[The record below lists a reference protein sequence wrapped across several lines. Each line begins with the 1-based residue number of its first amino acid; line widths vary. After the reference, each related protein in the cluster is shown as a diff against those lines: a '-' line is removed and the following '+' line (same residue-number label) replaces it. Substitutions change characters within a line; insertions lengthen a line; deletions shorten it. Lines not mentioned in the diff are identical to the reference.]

1 MPSGAAAGMEPEP
14 EQPKAA
20 AAGGAHRKHLAM
32 LERLSKRSSSS
43 GASSDS
49 TGASPVEAF
58 LTRFGAAKLAAESA
72 LSACRAS
79 SPEGDA
85 AASLAAAAAAIDDL
99 DRLVAES
106 SHALPPYELRS
117 ALAAAADLRAA
128 HRAAASEIRPKK
140 SFSFRNKSRGPRNP
154 PRDPAAVPP
163 PQPPPPEQPKP
174 SADAVLPGCGF
185 RGRNGATLA
194 KDLRASNDKNG
205 DFTLADLVSCEV
217 YLKGKCRALYVH
229 KLRDCRVFVG
239 AVLGSV
245 LIEDVE
251 GCTFVM
257 AAHQI
262 RIHEARATDFYLRVR
277 SRPIIEDC
285 SGVRFAPHALKYD
298 GIDVDLKESGLEEE
312 TGNWANVDDFKWLR
326 ANAVVTVP
334 AYFNDSQRQATKDAG
349 VISGLNVMRIIN
361 EPTAAAIAYRLDKK
375 ASNTGEK
382 NVLIFDLGGG
392 TFDVSLLTIEEG
404 IFEVKATAG
413 DTHLGREDFDNR
425 MVNHF
430 VQEFKRKHKDIN
442 GTACERAKRT
452 LSSTV
457 QTTIE
462 IDSLYDASTS
472 TPPSPAPGSRS

>member
-1 MPSGAAAGMEPEP
+1 MEPEL

-20 AAGGAHRKHLAM
+20 AGGGHRKHLAM

-43 GASSDS
+43 AASGASSDS
-49 TGASPVEAF
+49 TSASPVESF
-58 LTRFGAAKLAAESA
+58 LTRFAAAKLAAESA

-79 SPEGDA
+79 DPEGDA

-106 SHALPPYELRS
+106 SHALPRYELRS

-140 SFSFRNKSRGPRNP
+140 SFSFRNKSRAPKNP
-154 PRDPAAVPP
+154 PQDPATAPL
-163 PQPPPPEQPKP
+163 PQPPQEQPKP
-174 SADAVLPGCGF
+174 SIDAILFLPGFGF
-185 RGRNGATLA
+185 RGRNGATLV
-194 KDLRASNDKNG
+194 KDLRVSNDKDG

-245 LIEDVE
+245 LIEDVQ

-262 RIHEARATDFYLRVR
+262 RIHEAKATDFYLRVR

-298 GIDVDLKESGLEEE
+298 GIDEDLKESGLEEE

-326 ANAVVTVP
+326 AVQSPNWCLVP
-334 AYFNDSQRQATKDAG
+334 EDERLQIVD
-349 VISGLNVMRIIN
+349 IS
-361 EPTAAAIAYRLDKK
+361 
-375 ASNTGEK
+375 
-382 NVLIFDLGGG
+382 
-392 TFDVSLLTIEEG
+392 
-404 IFEVKATAG
+404 EV
-413 DTHLGREDFDNR
+413 RE
-425 MVNHF
+425 
-430 VQEFKRKHKDIN
+430 QED
-442 GTACERAKRT
+442 
-452 LSSTV
+452 
-457 QTTIE
+457 
-462 IDSLYDASTS
+462 
-472 TPPSPAPGSRS
+472 GS

>member
-1 MPSGAAAGMEPEP
+1 MPSGAAAGPGMEPEP

-20 AAGGAHRKHLAM
+20 GGGAHRKHLAM
-32 LERLSKRSSSS
+32 LERLSKRSSAA

-49 TGASPVEAF
+49 TSASPVDAF
-58 LTRFGAAKLAAESA
+58 LARFAAAKLAAESA

-85 AASLAAAAAAIDDL
+85 AGSLAAAASAIDDL

-128 HRAAASEIRPKK
+128 HRGAASEIRPKK
-140 SFSFRNKSRGPRNP
+140 SFSFRNKSRAPKNQP
-154 PRDPAAVPP
+154 QDSATVPP
-163 PQPPPPEQPKP
+163 PQPPPAEQPKA
-174 SADAVLPGCGF
+174 SLVAILPGFGF
-185 RGRNGATLA
+185 RGRNGATLV
-194 KDLRASNDKNG
+194 KDLRVSNDKDG

-245 LIEDVE
+245 LIEDVQ

-298 GIDVDLKESGLEEE
+298 GIDGDLKESGLEEE

-326 ANAVVTVP
+326 AVQSPNWCLVPEEERLQTVDISEIHEHED
-334 AYFNDSQRQATKDAG
+334 DS
-349 VISGLNVMRIIN
+349 
-361 EPTAAAIAYRLDKK
+361 
-375 ASNTGEK
+375 
-382 NVLIFDLGGG
+382 
-392 TFDVSLLTIEEG
+392 
-404 IFEVKATAG
+404 
-413 DTHLGREDFDNR
+413 
-425 MVNHF
+425 
-430 VQEFKRKHKDIN
+430 
-442 GTACERAKRT
+442 
-452 LSSTV
+452 
-457 QTTIE
+457 
-462 IDSLYDASTS
+462 
-472 TPPSPAPGSRS
+472 

>member
-20 AAGGAHRKHLAM
+20 AAGHRKHLAM

-43 GASSDS
+43 AGGGASSDS
-49 TGASPVEAF
+49 TSASPVEAF
-58 LTRFGAAKLAAESA
+58 LARFAAAKLAAESA

-79 SPEGDA
+79 SPGGDA

-106 SHALPPYELRS
+106 SHALPAYELRS

-140 SFSFRNKSRGPRNP
+140 SFSFRNKSRAPKNP
-154 PRDPAAVPP
+154 PQDPATVPP
-163 PQPPPPEQPKP
+163 PQPPPPEQPKA
-174 SADAVLPGCGF
+174 SIDAILPGFGF
-185 RGRNGATLA
+185 RGRNSATLV
-194 KDLRASNDKNG
+194 KDLRISNDKDG
-205 DFTLADLVSCEV
+205 DFTLADLVSCAV

-245 LIEDVE
+245 LIEDVQ

-285 SGVRFAPHALKYD
+285 RGVRFAPHALKYD
-298 GIDVDLKESGLEEE
+298 EIDEDLKESGLEEE

-326 ANAVVTVP
+326 AVQSPNWCLVP
-334 AYFNDSQRQATKDAG
+334 EEERLQTIDISEIHEHEVDS
-349 VISGLNVMRIIN
+349 
-361 EPTAAAIAYRLDKK
+361 
-375 ASNTGEK
+375 
-382 NVLIFDLGGG
+382 
-392 TFDVSLLTIEEG
+392 
-404 IFEVKATAG
+404 
-413 DTHLGREDFDNR
+413 
-425 MVNHF
+425 
-430 VQEFKRKHKDIN
+430 
-442 GTACERAKRT
+442 
-452 LSSTV
+452 
-457 QTTIE
+457 
-462 IDSLYDASTS
+462 
-472 TPPSPAPGSRS
+472 

>member
-1 MPSGAAAGMEPEP
+1 MRTRVHFPLQRLHSPSPMPSGAAAGPGMEPEP

-20 AAGGAHRKHLAM
+20 GGGAHRKHLAM
-32 LERLSKRSSSS
+32 LERLSKRSSAA

-49 TGASPVEAF
+49 TSASPVDAF
-58 LTRFGAAKLAAESA
+58 LARFAAAKLAAESA

-85 AASLAAAAAAIDDL
+85 AGSLAAAASAIDDL

-128 HRAAASEIRPKK
+128 HRGAASEIRPKK
-140 SFSFRNKSRGPRNP
+140 SFSFRNKSRAPKNQP
-154 PRDPAAVPP
+154 QDSATVPP
-163 PQPPPPEQPKP
+163 PQPPPAEQPKA
-174 SADAVLPGCGF
+174 SVVAILPGFGF
-185 RGRNGATLA
+185 RGRNGATLV
-194 KDLRASNDKNG
+194 KDLRVSNDKDG

-245 LIEDVE
+245 LIEDVQ

-298 GIDVDLKESGLEEE
+298 GIDGDLKESGLEEE

-326 ANAVVTVP
+326 AVQSPNWCLVPEEERLQTVDISEIHEHED
-334 AYFNDSQRQATKDAG
+334 DS
-349 VISGLNVMRIIN
+349 
-361 EPTAAAIAYRLDKK
+361 
-375 ASNTGEK
+375 
-382 NVLIFDLGGG
+382 
-392 TFDVSLLTIEEG
+392 
-404 IFEVKATAG
+404 
-413 DTHLGREDFDNR
+413 
-425 MVNHF
+425 
-430 VQEFKRKHKDIN
+430 
-442 GTACERAKRT
+442 
-452 LSSTV
+452 
-457 QTTIE
+457 
-462 IDSLYDASTS
+462 
-472 TPPSPAPGSRS
+472 

>member
-14 EQPKAA
+14 EPEQPKA
-20 AAGGAHRKHLAM
+20 AAGGAHRKHLAL

-43 GASSDS
+43 AAAGGASSDS

-58 LTRFGAAKLAAESA
+58 LTRFAAAKLAAESA

-85 AASLAAAAAAIDDL
+85 GASLAAAAAAVDDL

-140 SFSFRNKSRGPRNP
+140 SFSFRNKSRAP
-154 PRDPAAVPP
+154 PRDPAAAPP

-174 SADAVLPGCGF
+174 SIDAALPGCGF
-185 RGRNGATLA
+185 RGRNGATLV
-194 KDLRASNDKNG
+194 KDLRASNDKDG

-251 GCTFVM
+251 GCTFAI

-285 SGVRFAPHALKYD
+285 SGVSFAPHALKYD
-298 GIDVDLKESGLEEE
+298 GIDEDLKESGLEEE

-326 ANAVVTVP
+326 AVQSPNWRLVPEVERLQTV
-334 AYFNDSQRQATKDAG
+334 D
-349 VISGLNVMRIIN
+349 ISEIH
-361 EPTAAAIAYRLDKK
+361 E
-375 ASNTGEK
+375 
-382 NVLIFDLGGG
+382 
-392 TFDVSLLTIEEG
+392 
-404 IFEVKATAG
+404 
-413 DTHLGREDFDNR
+413 REDDR
-425 MVNHF
+425 
-430 VQEFKRKHKDIN
+430 
-442 GTACERAKRT
+442 
-452 LSSTV
+452 
-457 QTTIE
+457 
-462 IDSLYDASTS
+462 
-472 TPPSPAPGSRS
+472 